1 MLEHP
6 WLTMPANYEYKY
18 TDKQFDVL
26 MFKKRMTEKNQKN
39 EQLLL
44 EESDDEN
51 KEMGVLIESED
62 DLGLADSEED
72 ERDDS
77 SREGGL
83 SDRSRSFM
91 DSDEGETLAQK
102 KRKKEQEVKIN
113 NSFTGPYPL
122 DPIDFAH

>member
-102 KRKKEQEVKIN
+102 KRKKE
-113 NSFTGPYPL
+113 
-122 DPIDFAH
+122 